1 MHGVRQRFTEFLF
14 LALAFQESVGR
25 LGNFPHGID
34 ILTAA
39 DFFSVGLRTN
49 SFLNISDYIAQYDEY
64 TTSLIDHLFEKKI
77 GHWDTA
83 VREITAKA
91 LYKLTKR
98 VRYVTSFE
106 IDTILNAS
114 LMIYRLRNIC
124 PVTFYHQFSGRRPQ
138 LTLILGT
145 DQFYLSEKLFYR

>member
-1 MHGVRQRFTEFLF
+1 MTTPSQRILEINFSI
-14 LALAFQESVGR
+14 LAFQESVGR

-64 TTSLIDHLFEKKI
+64 TTSLIDHLSEKKI
-77 GHWDTA
+77 GHWDTS

-98 VRYVTSFE
+98 VREFVADSKLDELLNVMFIAGSPIRGQSHFTSH
-106 IDTILNAS
+106 
-114 LMIYRLRNIC
+114 LRENN
-124 PVTFYHQFSGRRPQ
+124 
-138 LTLILGT
+138 L
-145 DQFYLSEKLFYR
+145 D